1 MEKLSFHQNKISTL
15 IGLTIGIFLLNL
27 FLPDK
32 KSDIIFEELAL
43 GENNKKSITAKDDKV
58 IHCAD
63 LRDLKKCTEN
73 YKKTK
78 NKMPVILWLGNSQL
92 HTVNQPKHDDELSSL
107 KLHRKLIKF
116 GMYTVTFSQP
126 NANLQEHY
134 LLFAHLLNQLPID
147 ILILPVFF
155 DDMREDMLR
164 PNIKSILNNSH
175 TLENIDKTFTG
186 KNLISLIDEK
196 DTVGNQSK
204 IEKNT
209 PQNNWEDHLN
219 RKLANIWPLW
229 SKRDNLRGI
238 FFGVLYQLRNSVFG
252 ITATTTRKMIK
263 GPYVK
268 NQRAYEDI
276 LSLALENKIKLL
288 VYIPPLRNDVKIPYN
303 LNEYKNFKIKTKDT
317 ADKYNANFVSLEN
330 IIPGE
335 LWASKGSTNLK
346 KDLELDF
353 MHFKGDGH
361 RILAEALFVE
371 IRKITE

>member
-1 MEKLSFHQNKISTL
+1 
-15 IGLTIGIFLLNL
+15 
-27 FLPDK
+27 
-32 KSDIIFEELAL
+32 
-43 GENNKKSITAKDDKV
+43 
-58 IHCAD
+58 
-63 LRDLKKCTEN
+63 
-73 YKKTK
+73 
-78 NKMPVILWLGNSQL
+78 
-92 HTVNQPKHDDELSSL
+92 
-107 KLHRKLIKF
+107 
-116 GMYTVTFSQP
+116 MYTVTFSQP

-229 SKRDNLRGI
+229 SKRDNLREI
-238 FFGVLYQLRNSVFG
+238 FFGALYQLRNSVFG

-335 LWASKGSTNLK
+335 LWGSKGSTNLK
-346 KDLELDF
+346 KDSELDF
-353 MHFKGDGH
+353 MHFKDDGH

-371 IRKITE
+371 IRKIIE